1 MNKKML
7 LIIGCLLI
15 IGGVLLFIFLNKDDG
30 DKKLTITFNDNASTG
45 YQWKYVL
52 SKEDIV
58 EITSKTDYS
67 NCPKDV
73 DGCGGKI
80 TFTVTPLKEG
90 EVTINF
96 NLTSPSDEVD
106 ETVIYNIKVDNN
118 LKISET
124 HTNGK

>member
-1 MNKKML
+1 MNKKIL
-7 LIIGCLLI
+7 LIIICVLIIGC
-15 IGGVLLFIFLNKDDG
+15 VLLFIFLNKKDNV
-30 DKKLTITFNDNASTG
+30 LTITFNDNASTG
-45 YQWKYVL
+45 YKWKYVV

-58 EITSKTDYS
+58 KITSETDYS

-80 TFTVTPLKEG
+80 IYTVTPLKEG

-96 NLTSPSDEVD
+96 NLTSPHDDVD
-106 ETVIYNIKVDNN
+106 EIVIYNIKVDNN

-124 HTNGK
+124 HTNEK

>member
-45 YQWKYVL
+45 YQWKYVV

-58 EITSKTDYS
+58 KITSETDYS
-67 NCPKDV
+67 DCPKDV
-73 DGCGGKI
+73 DGCGGEI
-80 TFTVTPLKEG
+80 IYTVTPLKEG

-106 ETVIYNIKVDNN
+106 EIVIYNIKVDSN

>member
-1 MNKKML
+1 MSALFNICV
-7 LIIGCLLI
+7 LIIV
-15 IGGVLLFIFLNKDDG
+15 GVLLFIFLKEDTNDYTLK
-30 DKKLTITFNDNASTG
+30 ITFSDNASTG

-96 NLTSPSDEVD
+96 NLTSHSDEVD